1 MTLETS
7 APIADE
13 AARSLADKLVAMGF
27 DEDEARDNIEPAQTS
42 LDADTGLF
50 GPRDKPKPTF
60 STR

>member
-27 DEDEARDNIEPAQTS
+27 EEDEARDNIEPAQTS